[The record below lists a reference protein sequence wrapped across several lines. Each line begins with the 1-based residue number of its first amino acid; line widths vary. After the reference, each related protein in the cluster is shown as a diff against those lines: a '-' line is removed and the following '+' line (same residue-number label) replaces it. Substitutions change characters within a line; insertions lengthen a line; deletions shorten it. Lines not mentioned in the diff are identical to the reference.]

1 MSLSSEY
8 LEKYGIS
15 VEDARGFIM
24 DHLGSPLT
32 IFNAAKLYGVT
43 NEMLG
48 EIIGVS
54 TDAVKNFWGGFGLAY
69 TELDGKPSLPTTYT
83 SAGGTVWN
91 IEIGTPGNDYF
102 THSSGKTIYL
112 GMGGNDTF
120 TSILKATGGAF
131 FVGGAGDDTYFPQP
145 SAALTF
151 IKDIGGGID
160 TLYDYDYIE
169 GVTGVNLPES
179 VPLITR
185 DFGVV
190 KHSVLDGCQIAEC
203 IVR

>member
-1 MSLSSEY
+1 MSLSSEH
-8 LEKYGIS
+8 LAKYGVSI
-15 VEDARGFIM
+15 EDARGFIM
-24 DHLGSPLT
+24 NHLDSPLT

-69 TELDGKPSLPTTYT
+69 TELEGKLSLPTTYT
-83 SAGGTVWN
+83 TAGGTVYD
-91 IEIGTPGNDYF
+91 IKIGTAGNDYF
-102 THSSGKTIYL
+102 THSSGNTIYL

-120 TSILKATGGAF
+120 TSLLKATGAAF
-131 FVGGAGDDTYFPQP
+131 FVGGAGNDTYFPQP

-169 GVTGVNLPES
+169 GVTGSGISLMT
-179 VPLITR
+179 I
-185 DFGVV
+185 DD
-190 KHSVLDGCQIAEC
+190 K
-203 IVR
+203 